1 MTQTMAATPTASPR
15 GRQRRVKCSRTSR
28 LFLCYCAIIGFVL
41 FMGNGI
47 MLPGC
52 QASTSYRHG
61 HTPSPEASSISPLR
75 AFKQLGFDDVM
86 GAVHRGGNT
95 YGSSHTYS
103 SSGRFGSY
111 LGSASGTSSQQVVG
125 GGVHRVDPAPNGP
138 NHRTT
143 AHPNDILANMG
154 VELPAQQILD

>member
-1 MTQTMAATPTASPR
+1 MVAVVVSQIKKNKAAAAAVTSETGEIDEMTHTMAATPTASPR

-61 HTPSPEASSISPLR
+61 HTPTPGNIVTTDSKVAQ
-75 AFKQLGFDDVM
+75 KQYIVCL
-86 GAVHRGGNT
+86 
-95 YGSSHTYS
+95 S
-103 SSGRFGSY
+103 
-111 LGSASGTSSQQVVG
+111 
-125 GGVHRVDPAPNGP
+125 
-138 NHRTT
+138 T
-143 AHPNDILANMG
+143 AAKTL
-154 VELPAQQILD
+154 

>member
-1 MTQTMAATPTASPR
+1 MTHTMAATPTASPR

-61 HTPSPEASSISPLR
+61 HTPSPGNIVTTDSKVAQKQYIVCLSTSPQPGNGRGRERDGIAMREGCGKGTGIHLQFPHTRYIFLLIRMKMFSDDDSSPL
-75 AFKQLGFDDVM
+75 L
-86 GAVHRGGNT
+86 
-95 YGSSHTYS
+95 
-103 SSGRFGSY
+103 SY
-111 LGSASGTSSQQVVG
+111 K
-125 GGVHRVDPAPNGP
+125 
-138 NHRTT
+138 
-143 AHPNDILANMG
+143 
-154 VELPAQQILD
+154 